1 MNVLLFYGT
10 LGIYAIATVAYLVY
24 LVKPHQVLG
33 RAATG
38 LITAGFLVHCTFT
51 VVRYFEAGHTPI
63 TNLHESLS
71 FFSLAVIGVFIAFER
86 KYRIHILGSFVTP
99 LALLLMLASS
109 IYPSAIPLLPPA
121 LKSRWLFVHSTLAF
135 VSYATFS
142 VAFGAAIMYLI
153 QEHFLKKKQLGP
165 LYQKLPSL
173 DVLDDINYRCLTFG
187 FPLLTVAIITGA
199 IWAETAWG
207 TYWSWDP
214 KETWSLITWFIYAAL
229 LHGRLTTGWRGRK
242 AALLSIIGFFVLLFT
257 FLGVNL
263 LPSDSQHKYDRLLG
277 DKQK

>member
-1 MNVLLFYGT
+1 MNALLFYCT
-10 LGIYAIATVAYLVY
+10 LGIYCAATVTYLAYL
-24 LVKPHQVLG
+24 LKPQQILG
-33 RAATG
+33 RAAHWM
-38 LITAGFLVHCTFT
+38 IASGFLIHCVFT
-51 VVRYFEAGHTPI
+51 VARYLEAGHTPI

-71 FFSLAVIGVFIAFER
+71 FFSLAVVGVFIAFER
-86 KYRIHILGSFVTP
+86 RYNVFILGSFVTP
-99 LALLLMLASS
+99 LALILLLASS
-109 IYPSAIPLLPPA
+109 LYSADIPKLPPA
-121 LKSRWLFVHSTLAF
+121 LKSNWLLVHTSLAF
-135 VSYATFS
+135 LSYATFA

-153 QEHFLKKKQLGP
+153 QEHFLKKKRLGP

-173 DVLDDINYRCLTFG
+173 VILDEINYRCLTFG
-187 FPLLTVAIITGA
+187 FPLLTIAIITGA

-229 LHGRLTTGWRGRK
+229 LHGRLTTGWRGRR

-263 LPSDSQHKYDRLLG
+263 LPGESLHSYDRLLG
-277 DKQK
+277 GKY

>member
-1 MNVLLFYGT
+1 MNALLFYIT
-10 LGIYAIATVAYLVY
+10 LGLYSVATVAYLAY
-24 LVKPHQVLG
+24 LLKPRPILG
-33 RAATG
+33 RAAHW
-38 LITAGFLVHCTFT
+38 LISSGFLIHAGFT
-51 VVRYFEAGHTPI
+51 VVRYVEAGHTPI

-71 FFSLAVIGVFIAFER
+71 FFSLAIVGVFIAFER
-86 KYRIHILGSFVTP
+86 KYHVFILGPFVTP
-99 LALLLMLASS
+99 LALLLMIGSS
-109 IYPSAIPLLPPA
+109 LYPSAIPLLPPA
-121 LKSRWLFVHSTLAF
+121 LMSNWLFVHSSLAF
-135 VSYATFS
+135 VSYATFA

-153 QEHFLKKKQLGP
+153 QEHFLKRKRLGS

-173 DVLDDINYRCLTFG
+173 DVLDEINYRCLTFG

-229 LHGRLTTGWRGRK
+229 LHGRLTTGWRGRR
-242 AALLSIIGFFVLLFT
+242 AAILAIIGFCILLFT

-263 LPSDSQHKYDRLLG
+263 LPSESQHSYQRLLG
-277 DKQK
+277 GM

>member
-1 MNVLLFYGT
+1 MNALLFYTT
-10 LGIYAIATVAYLVY
+10 LGLYAGATVAYLVY
-24 LVKPHQVLG
+24 LVKPQQALG
-33 RAATG
+33 RAAQW
-38 LITAGFLVHCTFT
+38 LISCGFLLHCTFT
-51 VVRYFEAGHTPI
+51 VVRYFQAGHTPI

-71 FFSLAVIGVFIAFER
+71 FFSLTVVGVFIAFER
-86 KYRIHILGSFVTP
+86 KYHVSILGSFVTP
-99 LALLLMLASS
+99 LALLLMITSS

-121 LKSRWLFVHSTLAF
+121 LKSGWLLVHSSLAF
-135 VSYATFS
+135 ISYATFA

-153 QEHFLKKKQLGP
+153 QERFLKKKRLGA

-173 DVLDDINYRCLTFG
+173 DVLDEINYRCLSFG

-229 LHGRLTTGWRGRK
+229 LHGRLTTGWRGKR
-242 AALLSIIGFFVLLFT
+242 AAVLSIIGFFVLLFT

-263 LPSDSQHKYDRLLG
+263 LPGESQHTYQRLLG
-277 DKQK
+277 GKDK

>member
-1 MNVLLFYGT
+1 MNALLFYIT
-10 LGIYAIATVAYLVY
+10 LGLYSVATVAYLAY
-24 LVKPHQVLG
+24 LLKPRPILG
-33 RAATG
+33 RAAHW
-38 LITAGFLVHCTFT
+38 LISSGFLIHAGFT
-51 VVRYFEAGHTPI
+51 VVRYVEAGHTPI

-71 FFSLAVIGVFIAFER
+71 FFSLAIVGVFIAFER
-86 KYRIHILGSFVTP
+86 KYHVFILGPFVTP
-99 LALLLMLASS
+99 LALLLMIGSS
-109 IYPSAIPLLPPA
+109 LYPAAIPLLPPA
-121 LKSRWLFVHSTLAF
+121 LMSNWLFVHSSLAF
-135 VSYATFS
+135 VSYATFA

-153 QEHFLKKKQLGP
+153 QEHFLKRKRLGS

-173 DVLDDINYRCLTFG
+173 DVLDEINYRCLTFG

-242 AALLSIIGFFVLLFT
+242 AAILAIIGFCILLFT

-263 LPSDSQHKYDRLLG
+263 LPSESQHSYQRLLG
-277 DKQK
+277 GM

>member
-1 MNVLLFYGT
+1 MGAQIFYLNT
-10 LGIYAIATVAYLVY
+10 YI
-24 LVKPHQVLG
+24 
-33 RAATG
+33 
-38 LITAGFLVHCTFT
+38 F
-51 VVRYFEAGHTPI
+51 
-63 TNLHESLS
+63 
-71 FFSLAVIGVFIAFER
+71 
-86 KYRIHILGSFVTP
+86 
-99 LALLLMLASS
+99 
-109 IYPSAIPLLPPA
+109 
-121 LKSRWLFVHSTLAF
+121 
-135 VSYATFS
+135 
-142 VAFGAAIMYLI
+142 
-153 QEHFLKKKQLGP
+153 KKKKRLGA
-165 LYQKLPSL
+165 LYQKLPAL
-173 DVLDDINYRCLTFG
+173 DILDEINYRCLTLG

-242 AALLSIIGFFVLLFT
+242 AALLSIIGFFILLFT

>member
-1 MNVLLFYGT
+1 MNPLLFYTT
-10 LGIYAIATVAYLVY
+10 LGLYFFATVAYLVY
-24 LVKPHQVLG
+24 LVKPRQGLG
-33 RAATG
+33 RAAHW
-38 LITAGFLVHCTFT
+38 LILCGFLLHCAFT
-51 VVRYFEAGHTPI
+51 AARYFAAGHTPI

-71 FFSLAVIGVFIAFER
+71 FFSLTIVGVFIAFER
-86 KYRIHILGSFVTP
+86 KYHASILGSFVTP
-99 LALLLMLASS
+99 LALLLMIASS
-109 IYPSAIPLLPPA
+109 IYPAAIPLLPPA
-121 LKSRWLFVHSTLAF
+121 LKSNWLLVHSSLAF
-135 VSYATFS
+135 ISYATFA

-153 QEHFLKKKQLGP
+153 QEHFLKKKRLGP

-173 DVLDDINYRCLTFG
+173 DVLDEINYRCLTFG

-229 LHGRLTTGWRGRK
+229 LHGRLTTGWRGKR
-242 AALLSIIGFFVLLFT
+242 AAVLSIIGFFVLLFT

-263 LPSDSQHKYDRLLG
+263 LPSESRHSYERLLG
-277 DKQK
+277 GKDK